1 MSPSVIIV
9 GGGLGGLTAAR
20 QLQAQG
26 VDFLLLEA
34 SDRVGG
40 RVKTDVV
47 DGYRFDHGFQVL
59 LTAYPEAQAILDYE
73 SLQLRYFKPGA
84 LLLYPD
90 GKQDRIGD
98 PLRDI
103 SSLLPTLFSRAGSL
117 MDKLKILRLNLS
129 LSSTSIEQ
137 LFQREEMS
145 TAQALG
151 REYGFSDRMI
161 ESFFAPFFSGIFLE
175 SDLSTSRRMFDF
187 VFKMFGSGHAAV
199 PALGMEEISKQ
210 LANPLPDNS
219 ILTGTKVSQ
228 IEGQNVQLEDGSSFT
243 APHILVA
250 TEATG
255 LVKELTSVRTQHQST
270 THLHFSAEAPPIQQ
284 ALIALNTK
292 SERFANSICTISQ
305 VATKYAP
312 AGQHL
317 ISISVVG
324 VTNESPANLEKL
336 VRKELG
342 TWFGKAT
349 EDWKHLH
356 TRKVHY
362 ALPNQTQVTNQ
373 LDAEQTKLRPGLF
386 VAGDHL
392 LNGSINAAMY
402 AGKKAAETISQE
414 LLA

>member
-9 GGGLGGLTAAR
+9 GGGLSGLTAAR

-73 SLQLRYFKPGA
+73 SLQLHYFKPGA

-145 TAQALG
+145 TAQALA

-175 SDLSTSRRMFDF
+175 SGLSTSRRMFDF

-292 SERFANSICTISQ
+292 PKRFANNICTISQ

-386 VAGDHL
+386 VAGDHM

-402 AGKKAAETISQE
+402 AGRKAAEAISQE